1 MTTNNNA
8 QDIIKKAQV
17 KYRTIILFLIVLPIS
32 IFIVSFFLG
41 KYGISPSEFSG
52 VFMGKINDI
61 FTGSPLKIDGSVET
75 VIFKIRLPRLIAATL
90 VGAALSVAGVAYQGM
105 FKNPLVSPDILGA
118 SAGAGFGASL
128 AITLSLSLGGIQ
140 LYAFVFSI
148 IAVMLVYFTSK
159 IMKNNQIL
167 GLVLAGMLIGNL
179 FSSFTS
185 FLKFIADPND
195 KLPSITFWLMGGLSS
210 IGYDEIVS
218 AGIPI
223 IVGII
228 PLIFLRWRINI
239 LTFGDEEARAMGI
252 NTKRLRFIVI
262 FCATLIT
269 AASVSISGMIGWIG
283 LVVPHI
289 SRMIVGPN
297 YKILLPTTIAIGA
310 SYLLIVDNL
319 ARLLSTVEI
328 PLGILTS
335 IVGAPFF
342 LFLILHRRRE
352 RQ

>member
-128 AITLSLSLGGIQ
+128 A
-140 LYAFVFSI
+140 
-148 IAVMLVYFTSK
+148 
-159 IMKNNQIL
+159 
-167 GLVLAGMLIGNL
+167 
-179 FSSFTS
+179 
-185 FLKFIADPND
+185 
-195 KLPSITFWLMGGLSS
+195 
-210 IGYDEIVS
+210 
-218 AGIPI
+218 
-223 IVGII
+223 
-228 PLIFLRWRINI
+228 
-239 LTFGDEEARAMGI
+239 
-252 NTKRLRFIVI
+252 
-262 FCATLIT
+262 
-269 AASVSISGMIGWIG
+269 
-283 LVVPHI
+283 
-289 SRMIVGPN
+289 
-297 YKILLPTTIAIGA
+297 
-310 SYLLIVDNL
+310 
-319 ARLLSTVEI
+319 
-328 PLGILTS
+328 
-335 IVGAPFF
+335 
-342 LFLILHRRRE
+342 
-352 RQ
+352 